1 VKSITTYDSIG
12 TGGMGMGI
20 GMAAN
25 LIDTGFKL
33 ATTY

>member
-12 TGGMGMGI
+12 TGGMGI

-25 LIDTGFKL
+25 LIDTGYKL
-33 ATTY
+33 ASTY